1 MSDGIERDG
10 FKPGDVVVI
19 TGAGGGFGRAFC
31 QRFGA
36 MGAKIA
42 AWDVNE
48 KLGEET
54 VRLVRDAGG
63 DITFFKADLSRRE
76 DVAAAIDGTLAKV
89 GAPYCI
95 INNASIYPRAPT
107 VDMSA
112 DAFELAMRVNI
123 MAPFLIV
130 KAFGPKMMEN
140 KRGVIINIS
149 SGTRHRRRGGRRR
162 LRLEQGRHPQL
173 HEDDR
178 HGMGEVQHPLQFHRA
193 RRVLHRA
200 TAGGDRSAGIAG
212 ARTPADTVGTRRLS
226 RRHGGARGVSRQL
239 GRRLHDRTGHRHE
252 RRARHDFLNRT
263 HKGAARKEAASNG
276 RTSEW
281 SRKPC
286 SPGPSHL

>member
-149 SGTRHRRRGGRRR
+149 SGAASKARREASATPRARAPSSASRRRSPWNGRSTTSAAIPSCPASPSPHSRWRR
-162 LRLEQGRHPQL
+162 PIRRNCWSADASRYRL
-173 HEDDR
+173 D
-178 HGMGEVQHPLQFHRA
+178 A
-193 RRVLHRA
+193 
-200 TAGGDRSAGIAG
+200 SAIPTTWRG
-212 ARTPADTVGTRRLS
+212 S
-226 RRHGGARGVSRQL
+226 RRFSSAP
-239 GRRLHDRTGHRHE
+239 TPP
-252 RRARHDFLNRT
+252 T
-263 HKGAARKEAASNG
+263 
-276 RTSEW
+276 
-281 SRKPC
+281 
-286 SPGPSHL
+286 

>member
-1 MSDGIERDG
+1 MGDGIERDG

-54 VRLVRDAGG
+54 ARMVRDAGG
-63 DITFFKADLSRRE
+63 EITFFRADLSRRE
-76 DVAAAIDGTLAKV
+76 DIDAAVAGTQAKY
-89 GAPYCI
+89 GSPYCI
-95 INNASIYPRAPT
+95 INNASIYPRAAT

-112 DAFELAMRVNI
+112 DSFELAMRVNI

-149 SGTRHRRRGGRRR
+149 SGRALEGAAGGVGYASSKGAMLSFTKSIATEWAKHNIRCNSIVPGVSFTAQPLEATNPEELLERGRKSIPLGRVGFPDDMAGLAAFLVSSDAAYMTGQAIAMNGGRV
-162 LRLEQGRHPQL
+162 
-173 HEDDR
+173 
-178 HGMGEVQHPLQFHRA
+178 MI
-193 RRVLHRA
+193 
-200 TAGGDRSAGIAG
+200 S
-212 ARTPADTVGTRRLS
+212 
-226 RRHGGARGVSRQL
+226 
-239 GRRLHDRTGHRHE
+239 
-252 RRARHDFLNRT
+252 
-263 HKGAARKEAASNG
+263 
-276 RTSEW
+276 
-281 SRKPC
+281 
-286 SPGPSHL
+286 